1 MLADLHFLVV
11 DDFSGMRAVIGNL
24 LKDLGYGK
32 VTEAGDGRD
41 ALARLHNNDAVPPI
55 NFIITDLNMPEMDG
69 LELLKTVRA
78 SRDMRNMPVLIV
90 TAEGKRENILSVA
103 QAGADGYIVK
113 PFTSAT
119 LKDKIEKI
127 LHKRS
132 VPA

>member
-41 ALARLHNNDAVPPI
+41 ALTRLHNNDAVPPI

-69 LELLKTVRA
+69 LELLKTIRA
-78 SRDMRNMPVLIV
+78 SRDMCNMPVLIV

-132 VPA
+132 LPA

>member
-24 LKDLGYGK
+24 LKDLGYAK

-41 ALARLHNNDAVPPI
+41 AMARLHHNDSVPPI

-78 SRDMRNMPVLIV
+78 TREMRNMPVLIV

-132 VPA
+132 VPV

>member
-32 VTEAGDGRD
+32 VTEAADGRE
-41 ALARLHNNDAVPPI
+41 ALARLNHNDAVPPI
-55 NFIITDLNMPEMDG
+55 NFIITDLNMPQMDG

-78 SRDMRNMPVLIV
+78 TREFRKMPVLIV
-90 TAEGKRENILSVA
+90 TAEGKRDNILSVA

-127 LHKRS
+127 VQKRS

>member
-24 LKDLGYGK
+24 LKDLGYAK

-41 ALARLHNNDAVPPI
+41 AMARLHHNDSVPPI

-78 SRDMRNMPVLIV
+78 TREMRNMPVLIV

>member
-24 LKDLGYGK
+24 LKDLGYAK

-41 ALARLHNNDAVPPI
+41 AMARLHHNDAVPPI

-78 SRDMRNMPVLIV
+78 TREMRNMPVLIV

-127 LHKRS
+127 LQKRS
-132 VPA
+132 LAA